1 MKAPSSDYSSRKS
14 ICQSGEVLSL
24 DVTFCD
30 TGLVERGDFRYWP
43 TASVSAT
50 QRYFWFWGL
59 SGSGADTVQCVAI
72 DPNATSAR
80 FSCCGSK
87 ADFSPY
93 QSAHLRRYDAVS

>member
-30 TGLVERGDFRYWP
+30 TGLVERERLPVYRP

-50 QRYFWFWGL
+50 QRYFRFWGL
-59 SGSGADTVQCVAI
+59 SGIGADTVNV
-72 DPNATSAR
+72 
-80 FSCCGSK
+80 
-87 ADFSPY
+87 
-93 QSAHLRRYDAVS
+93 